1 MIVRSLTITILILL
15 SLLSGCASQPT
26 DIGNACSIFE
36 ENGGWFNNWY
46 KQAHKVEIHYGVPV
60 SVLMATIWKE
70 SAFNARAKPPRRKL
84 LGFIPWKRPSD
95 AYGYAQALKSTWH
108 SYQRDTGRGGADRN
122 DFGDAVDF
130 VGWYYYQSY
139 KRNGISRQDAYHL
152 YLSYYA
158 GHGGYARG
166 TWKNNSHMKTAAARV
181 ASMEKV
187 YRRQIASCDL

>member
-1 MIVRSLTITILILL
+1 VTQLRTLLILL
-15 SLLSGCASQPT
+15 FSLSVLSGCASQPSN
-26 DIGNACSIFE
+26 IKNACTIFE

-46 KQAHKVEIHYGVPV
+46 KQAKKAEKEFGVPT

-70 SAFNARAKPPRRKL
+70 SAFNAKARPPRGKL
-84 LGFIPWKRPSD
+84 LGFIPWRRPSN
-95 AYGYAQALKSTWH
+95 AYGYPQALNSTWKW
-108 SYQRDTGRGGADRN
+108 YREDTGRRGADRD
-122 DFGDAVDF
+122 DFGDAVHF

-139 KRNGISRQDAYHL
+139 KRNGISRQDAYNL

-181 ASMEKV
+181 AAMEKI
-187 YRRQIASCDL
+187 YRQQIARCDL

>member
-1 MIVRSLTITILILL
+1 MIRRSPLIMLVVLL
-15 SLLSGCASQPT
+15 AALSGCASQPSNIENVCT
-26 DIGNACSIFE
+26 IFD

-46 KQAHKVEIHYGVPV
+46 KQSRKVEKEFGVPV
-60 SVLMATIWKE
+60 PVLMATIWKE

-95 AYGYAQALKSTWH
+95 AYGYPQALKSTWKW
-108 SYQRDTGRGGADRN
+108 YQDDTGRSGADRN
-122 DFGDAVDF
+122 DFGDAVHF

-139 KRNGISRQDAYHL
+139 KRNGIPRNDAYNL

-158 GHGGYARG
+158 GHGGYASG
-166 TWKNNSHMKTAAARV
+166 SWKNNRHMKTAAARV

-187 YRRQIASCDL
+187 YRQQLASCR

>member
-1 MIVRSLTITILILL
+1 MIRRSPLIMLVVLLTA
-15 SLLSGCASQPT
+15 LSGCASQPSNIENVCT
-26 DIGNACSIFE
+26 IFD

-46 KQAHKVEIHYGVPV
+46 KQSRKVEKEFGVPV
-60 SVLMATIWKE
+60 PVLMATIWKE

-95 AYGYAQALKSTWH
+95 AYGYPQALKSTWKW
-108 SYQRDTGRGGADRN
+108 YQDDTGRSGADRN
-122 DFGDAVDF
+122 DFGDAVHF

-139 KRNGISRQDAYHL
+139 KRNGIPRNDAYNL

-158 GHGGYARG
+158 GHGGYASG
-166 TWKNNSHMKTAAARV
+166 SWKNNRHMKTAAARV

-187 YRRQIASCDL
+187 YRQQLASCR

>member
-1 MIVRSLTITILILL
+1 MLVVLL
-15 SLLSGCASQPT
+15 AALSGCASQPSNIENVCT
-26 DIGNACSIFE
+26 IFD

-46 KQAHKVEIHYGVPV
+46 KQSRKVEKEFGVPV
-60 SVLMATIWKE
+60 PILMATIWKE

-95 AYGYAQALKSTWH
+95 AYGYPQALKSTWKW
-108 SYQRDTGRGGADRN
+108 YKDDTGRGGADRN
-122 DFGDAVDF
+122 DFGDAVHF
-130 VGWYYYQSY
+130 VGWYYYQSH
-139 KRNGISRQDAYHL
+139 KRNGIPRTDAYNL

-166 TWKNNSHMKTAAARV
+166 TWKNNRHMKTAAARV

-187 YRRQIASCDL
+187 YRQQLASCR